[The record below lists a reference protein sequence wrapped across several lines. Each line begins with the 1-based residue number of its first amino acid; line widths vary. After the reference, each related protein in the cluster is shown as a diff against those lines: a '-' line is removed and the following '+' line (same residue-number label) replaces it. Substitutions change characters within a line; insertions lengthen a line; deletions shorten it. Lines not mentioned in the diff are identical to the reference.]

1 MPNIQKAVEGLQN
14 GADVLFL
21 LVGAVLVFTMHG
33 GFAFLEA
40 GTVRHKNQV
49 NALCKI
55 LVDFAISTVAYFFIG
70 YAIAYGVA
78 FFVSAEQLNGA
89 GRGFDP
95 QGLSLAK
102 FFFLATFAAAVPA
115 IVSGGIAERAKFGAQ
130 CTATALIVA
139 LFYPLLEGVAWNKNF
154 GLQEHFF
161 KGTLGEE
168 FHDFAGSIVVHA
180 VGGWIGFSAVRQLG
194 PRLGRYDKGRAI
206 GIPPSS
212 IPWLAMGSWLLCIG
226 WFGFNVM
233 SAQSLKGVTGLVAL
247 NSLMAMCGG
256 IIAAMI
262 AGDGDPGFI
271 HNGALAGL
279 VAVCAGSDVM
289 HPIGALFVGGVAGAL
304 FIYAFQKA
312 GDPKWSFDDVLGV
325 WALHGLCGLWGGIAC
340 GIFGLKAFGGLGGVA
355 FTSQLV
361 GSLMG
366 AVYGLVAGFV
376 VYGVVDA
383 LLGLRLGA
391 EDERRGA
398 DIAIHKISANPEEDV
413 RMGRV

>member
-21 LVGAVLVFTMHG
+21 LVGAVLVFAMHG

-89 GRGFDP
+89 GKGFDP

-139 LFYPLLEGVAWNKNF
+139 LFYPLLEGIAWNKNF

-161 KGTLGEE
+161 KGTLGQE

-180 VGGWIGFSAVRQLG
+180 VGGWADSSYVGAVGEALSKLNVPRKGLIGAWGHRFPHLAAPGPAVGFLQETLRWFDVHAE
-194 PRLGRYDKGRAI
+194 YDDTHPWEALDI
-206 GIPPSS
+206 ICTILLFNIILQVINEYHFLFPEPE
-212 IPWLAMGSWLLCIG
+212 IPW
-226 WFGFNVM
+226 
-233 SAQSLKGVTGLVAL
+233 
-247 NSLMAMCGG
+247 
-256 IIAAMI
+256 
-262 AGDGDPGFI
+262 
-271 HNGALAGL
+271 
-279 VAVCAGSDVM
+279 
-289 HPIGALFVGGVAGAL
+289 
-304 FIYAFQKA
+304 
-312 GDPKWSFDDVLGV
+312 
-325 WALHGLCGLWGGIAC
+325 
-340 GIFGLKAFGGLGGVA
+340 
-355 FTSQLV
+355 
-361 GSLMG
+361 
-366 AVYGLVAGFV
+366 
-376 VYGVVDA
+376 
-383 LLGLRLGA
+383 
-391 EDERRGA
+391 E
-398 DIAIHKISANPEEDV
+398 
-413 RMGRV
+413 